1 MRRMSAGAGY
11 KYLLKTVVAGDGD
24 RSLSTPLTR
33 YYAETGTPPGRWM
46 GSGVKDLG
54 LQEGTEVTES
64 QLALLIGHGR
74 HPVTGDKLGRAYP
87 VDNKDPDD
95 PTKKPRKAVAGFDY
109 TFSMPKSA
117 SVLWAVA
124 DAGTQAIIADA
135 HHAAVRDVV
144 DFVERELAAT
154 RMGTGTPDGAVAQVE
169 TRGLIA
175 AAYDHWDSRA
185 GDPHLHTHV
194 VISNKVLTARDHKWR
209 SLDSH
214 AMYAWGV
221 SASEL
226 HQAVLADHLTRALGV
241 EWEPRSRG
249 APELASVPAA
259 FTRTDGTS
267 VFRPKA
273 LDRLLIRAAPR
284 GRRSTPRTRRRQ
296 VGPDR
301 QDRVRRRH
309 HRPTSQRPTPHLG
322 TGTGAG
328 HHRYRRPSARRTR
341 RPSRRRQ
348 DHRHAHLEERVDHT
362 ARSTQR
368 RRPRPEC
375 RRGPNLGRGPG
386 HRL

>member
-33 YYAETGTPPGRWM
+33 YCAETGTPPGRWM

-54 LQEGTEVTES
+54 LHEGAEVTET

-87 VDNKDPDD
+87 VDKLDPDY
-95 PTKKPRKAVAGFDY
+95 PKKGPRKAVAGFDY

-144 DFVERELAAT
+144 DFTERELAAT
-154 RMGTGTPDGAVAQVE
+154 RMAAGTPDGAVAQVE
-169 TRGLIA
+169 TRGIIA

-194 VISNKVLTARDHKWR
+194 VISNKVLTA
-209 SLDSH
+209 
-214 AMYAWGV
+214 
-221 SASEL
+221 
-226 HQAVLADHLTRALGV
+226 LTRALGV

-249 APELASVPAA
+249 RDRNPDWAI
-259 FTRTDGTS
+259 TS
-267 VFRPKA
+267 DPQSWSRLFSQRSA
-273 LDRLLIRAAPR
+273 DLDEAT
-284 GRRSTPRTRRRQ
+284 RRSA
-296 VGPDR
+296 GPAIS
-301 QDRVRRRH
+301 
-309 HRPTSQRPTPHLG
+309 P
-322 TGTGAG
+322 
-328 HHRYRRPSARRTR
+328 
-341 RPSRRRQ
+341 
-348 DHRHAHLEERVDHT
+348 
-362 ARSTQR
+362 
-368 RRPRPEC
+368 
-375 RRGPNLGRGPG
+375 
-386 HRL
+386 